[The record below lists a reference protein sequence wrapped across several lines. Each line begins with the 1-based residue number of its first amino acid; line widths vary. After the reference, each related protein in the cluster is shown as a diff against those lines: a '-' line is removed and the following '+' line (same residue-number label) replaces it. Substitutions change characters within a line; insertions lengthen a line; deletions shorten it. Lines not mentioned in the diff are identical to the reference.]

1 MKVVLDTNVVV
12 SALLHHGS
20 TRPILELWRTRKTKP
35 LVSQAI
41 LNEYA
46 RVLHYPKFG
55 LEPQTIA
62 EILEEN
68 LLPWLFKV
76 EEYGGKLDHPSKD
89 KNDDPFLR
97 AALGGK
103 VEALVSG
110 DPHLTTLNGKYPF
123 PILPPG
129 VFLSKFFGKTEK

>member
-1 MKVVLDTNVVV
+1 MKVVLDTNVVI
-12 SALLHHGS
+12 SALLHQGP
-20 TRPILELWRTRKTKP
+20 TRRFLELWSSRKIKP
-35 LVSQAI
+35 MVSQAI

-55 LEPQTIA
+55 FEPETAA

-68 LLPWLFKV
+68 LLPWLSKV
-76 EEYGGKLDHPSKD
+76 EEYGGKLAHPSKD
-89 KNDDPFLR
+89 ENDDLFLR

-110 DPHLTTLNGKYPF
+110 DPHLTVLNGKYPF

-129 VFLSKFFGKTEK
+129 VFLSKFFNRPKS

>member
-1 MKVVLDTNVVV
+1 MKIVLDTNVVI
-12 SALLHHGS
+12 SALLHQGL
-20 TRPILELWRTRKTKP
+20 TRRFLELWRTRRIKL

-55 LEPQTIA
+55 YSPETIA
-62 EILEEN
+62 EILAEN
-68 LLPWLFKV
+68 LLPWLTKV
-76 EEYGGKLDHPSKD
+76 EEYGGKLDYPSKD
-89 KNDDPFLR
+89 KGDDLFLR

-103 VEALVSG
+103 VEVLISG
-110 DPHLTTLNGKYPF
+110 DPHLTELDGKYPF

-129 VFLSKFFGKTEK
+129 AFLSKYFGRGK